1 MQEIDHCLHGLR
13 DDVGCGEVV
22 SVEHSVEDG
31 LRERVLHEH
40 VGGLVLGDGGVQVLA
55 ERGQELHELVALR
68 AWGGD
73 DGSETFGMAG
83 GDLGDL
89 LRPERPVAAGADL
102 LHHLGVDLRPEVE
115 LVLGGGRRGRRPSRI
130 AGAVAF
136 ADDIDD
142 DLSALALVELDL
154 VDFGVEVVVMRA
166 ERVQDRPDDIVDVGI
181 VERLF
186 RRHLRRDDDG
196 DDDIAV
202 FLSGGAAHHASDGLD
217 DVHLA
222 VAGGKEQHGVERG
235 NVHALGKATH
245 VREDMA
251 CVRVAAHAV
260 QPCQFLLSLRRAHGT
275 VDMVRLDRDEL

>member
-1 MQEIDHCLHGLR
+1 MFCG
-13 DDVGCGEVV
+13 GEVV
-22 SVEHSVEDG
+22 SVEDRVEHG

-73 DGSETFGMAG
+73 DGLETLGVAG
-83 GDLGDL
+83 GDLRDL
-89 LRPERPVAAGADL
+89 LRPERQVAARADL
-102 LHHLGVDLRPEVE
+102 LDHLGVDLRPEVE

-154 VDFGVEVVVMRA
+154 VDFGVKVVVMRA
-166 ERVQDRPDDIVDVGI
+166 KRVQDRPDDVVDVGI

-196 DDDIAV
+196 DDDVAV
-202 FLSGGAAHHASDGLD
+202 FLAGGAAHHASDGLD

-222 VAGGKEQHGVERG
+222 VAGGKEQHGVDSCRRPRRPAMPVSAGASPRPWYRRHGPPRSRQALNALQER
-235 NVHALGKATH
+235 AI
-245 VREDMA
+245 RSI
-251 CVRVAAHAV
+251 C
-260 QPCQFLLSLRRAHGT
+260 RAG
-275 VDMVRLDRDEL
+275 R